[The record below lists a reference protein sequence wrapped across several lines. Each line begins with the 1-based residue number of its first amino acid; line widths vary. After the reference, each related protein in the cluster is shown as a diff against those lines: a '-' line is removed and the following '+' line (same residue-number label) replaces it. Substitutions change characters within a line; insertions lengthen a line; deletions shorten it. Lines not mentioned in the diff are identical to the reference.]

1 MYLKEIKET
10 IFEQATTNLMTYE
23 LMKYYNH
30 YTLEDI
36 KLQKAR
42 LETICKL
49 IKATELDE
57 EYEDWKRVHKPTIY
71 KCKL

>member
-23 LMKYYNH
+23 MMKYYEH

-36 KLQKAR
+36 RLQKVR
-42 LETICKL
+42 LETIYQI

-57 EYEDWKRVHKPTIY
+57 EYEDWKRVHKSIVY

>member
-10 IFEQATTNLMTYE
+10 IFEQATTELMTYE
-23 LMKYYNH
+23 LMKHYDH

-36 KLQKAR
+36 RLQKAR
-42 LETICKL
+42 LETTYRI
-49 IKATELDE
+49 IRATELDE
-57 EYEDWKRVHKPTIY
+57 EYEDWKRVHKSTIY